1 MMVTMNYAIVY
12 RWHTTPLLAQIMTS
26 WDSIYEYAE
35 RAGAKFPECVA
46 AQWALES
53 GYGKH
58 LSGRNNFFGIK
69 GTPGTTVSTQEWVGG
84 KFITI
89 RDTFKDFNT
98 PYDCVKYLVD
108 RWYKD
113 FQGYRGVNRAVDRNA
128 CARLLKEEGYATDP
142 NYFHK
147 LIDIMDAN
155 QVEEEM
161 NESFLER
168 AAFYY
173 KSLKHQKG
181 AWRDLEATL
190 DPGVLE
196 RFKEAYR
203 GSQEP
208 QEVSASPITSKF
220 PLMVQYEYQRDSS
233 TWMGERMCFSSSM
246 AMALEYVDP
255 EKLSGDDD
263 DYLEIVLRHGD
274 TVSSNAQLAAAK
286 SLGYDLE
293 FKTNTSEKDLIEHLD
308 MGIPVPIGVLH
319 KGNVNHPVGGGHWIC
334 LTGYTDTH
342 FWCCDPFGE
351 MDLVNGG
358 YVDKGPQAGN
368 QIKYSR
374 KNLMKRFLIN
384 SKSDGW
390 AMFIYS

>member
-1 MMVTMNYAIVY
+1 M
-12 RWHTTPLLAQIMTS
+12 TT
-26 WDSIYEYAE
+26 WESIEADAK

-69 GTPGTTVSTQEWVGG
+69 GTPGTTVSTQEWIGD
-84 KFITI
+84 KFVTI
-89 RDTFKDFNT
+89 RDTFKDFET

-113 FQGYRGVNRAVDRNA
+113 YAGYEGVNRGKDRNE
-128 CARLLKEEGYATDP
+128 CAQLLKHEGYATDP
-142 NYFHK
+142 NYPSK
-147 LIDIMDAN
+147 LIKLMDSHDKDEAIA
-155 QVEEEM
+155 
-161 NESFLER
+161 ESFLER
-168 AAFYY
+168 AAKFFNGET
-173 KSLKHQKG
+173 HQKA
-181 AWRDLEATL
+181 AWRALEATL
-190 DPGVLE
+190 STETLNE
-196 RFKEAYR
+196 FKQAYR
-203 GSQEP
+203 RSEGP
-208 QEVSASPITSKF
+208 QEVIGSPVVSKF

-263 DYLEIVLRHGD
+263 DYLKQVLKYGD
-274 TVSSNAQLAAAK
+274 TVSSNAQLAAAR
-286 SLGYDLE
+286 SLGFKVQ
-293 FKTNTSEKDLIEHLD
+293 FKTDTSEHDLTEQLD
-308 MGIPVPIGVLH
+308 KGIPVPIGVLH
-319 KGNVNHPVGGGHWIC
+319 KGHVSHPVGGGHWIC
-334 LTGYTDTH
+334 LTGYDETH

-351 MDLVNGG
+351 MDVVNGG

-368 QIKYSR
+368 QIRYSR

-384 SKSDGW
+384 SDHDGW
-390 AMFIYS
+390 AMFISP